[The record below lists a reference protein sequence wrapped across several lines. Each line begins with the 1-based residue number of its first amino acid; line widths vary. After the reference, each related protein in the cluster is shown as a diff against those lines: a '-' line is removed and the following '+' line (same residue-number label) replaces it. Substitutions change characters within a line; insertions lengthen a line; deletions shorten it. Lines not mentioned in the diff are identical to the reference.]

1 MQVVESHARKQKR
14 SECDISYLTH
24 VRARTR
30 TVVLVVSPCNRR
42 REDVRVG
49 GQRVGVG
56 MEMWS
61 NQPCKCWRW
70 RVCSKI
76 RWRQSPLRPAS
87 PLTGVSVW
95 MCVYSDVQLQEISVN
110 GLESCVSIASNR
122 LVFMDCPLATV
133 EGLCMDTRVFNFAT
147 MCSGTE
153 NPLIWLSAVFRVGRS
168 LVPKI
173 LQQIKISHSFS
184 FTQLQL
190 LGSTVRLRPF
200 VAGAARRHVG
210 PRARAFSKPFERVCR
225 PPAARDEVLEGC
237 RPPRAAT
244 SAEGADDT
252 TENFPPEDV
261 PPKSTGAA
269 APPSAAASAGQEQPA
284 SCLELSTTVGHSTCT
299 STSAGHHHHQC
310 VHQCRPQCRCQ
321 CGHQCRPAVCPP
333 VPPRMGL
340 RIEWWVGGFHASGY
354 RQAATTSASTSAGH
368 SAAASAAISSQGG
381 ATASASTSAGHSAAA
396 SASTSAGH
404 SAAASAGQGGTTTTR
419 AGHSTTA
426 CWRP

>member
-1 MQVVESHARKQKR
+1 
-14 SECDISYLTH
+14 
-24 VRARTR
+24 
-30 TVVLVVSPCNRR
+30 
-42 REDVRVG
+42 
-49 GQRVGVG
+49 
-56 MEMWS
+56 MWS

-110 GLESCVSIASNR
+110 GLEACVSIASNR

-210 PRARAFSKPFERVCR
+210 PRARAFSKPIE
-225 PPAARDEVLEGC
+225 
-237 RPPRAAT
+237 RAAT

-284 SCLELSTTVGHSTCT
+284 SCLELSTTVGHSACT
-299 STSAGHHHHQC
+299 STSAGHHHHHHC
-310 VHQCRPQCRCQ
+310 IHQCRPQCRCQ
-321 CGHQCRPAVCPP
+321 CSHQCRPAVCPP
-333 VPPRMGL
+333 VPPRMGE

>member
-1 MQVVESHARKQKR
+1 
-14 SECDISYLTH
+14 
-24 VRARTR
+24 
-30 TVVLVVSPCNRR
+30 
-42 REDVRVG
+42 
-49 GQRVGVG
+49 
-56 MEMWS
+56 MWS

-252 TENFPPEDV
+252 TENFPPEAV

-284 SCLELSTTVGHSTCT
+284 SCLELSTTVGHSC
-299 STSAGHHHHQC
+299 
-310 VHQCRPQCRCQ
+310 QCRPGATPSCLECQCRCQ

-354 RQAATTSASTSAGH
+354 RQAAGTSGG
-368 SAAASAAISSQGG
+368 AAASAAIRSQGG
-381 ATASASTSAGHSAAA
+381 ATASASTSAGQGGAAA
-396 SASTSAGH
+396 SAAIRSQGG
-404 SAAASAGQGGTTTTR
+404 AAASAGQGGTTTTR